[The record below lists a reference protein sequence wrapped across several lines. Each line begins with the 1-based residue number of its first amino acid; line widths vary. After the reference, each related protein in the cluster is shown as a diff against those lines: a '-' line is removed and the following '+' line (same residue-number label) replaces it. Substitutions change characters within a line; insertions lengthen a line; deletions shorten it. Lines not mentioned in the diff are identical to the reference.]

1 MLRPMRSVGQ
11 TLVAPVHRVE
21 RLVRPVA
28 ADLGPFG
35 LGTFI
40 YQAGRLAINLVAA
53 AVLGPTTFGTWVLFT
68 IALQYLAILSF
79 GVPNGAGREIPY
91 QLGAGRSRAAELAE
105 DVSLTATLGTG
116 ILAGVAGFVVALVVL
131 EPSTPN
137 LLLTAG
143 LLAAAILTQQLFLL
157 QQVLLRSRLA
167 FKAAAF
173 QLAVVGGV
181 VLVAGLLL
189 VQFGVAGMTGAQVAS
204 QVAALALAG
213 RLLRRRPALRWD
225 NDVASRLVAVGF
237 PIMLAGLAF
246 SLLTTVDRWLVLA
259 FVGRDA
265 VGVYGLVGIAV
276 SGFLVVATVVGQQF
290 YPRIAFAFGE
300 GRSGTELLAIARQ
313 QGSLAVVVLGVAIIP
328 TLAVAWLAI
337 PALLPDYEAALGPLT
352 ISLFGVLVYAVSSGF
367 GNLLNSVGAQRQY
380 LAVQLVAILADIA
393 MAILLLRAGFGL
405 VGVATATALAM
416 AGYSLLLRWRGAVVA
431 RRIASVDVRTATEAV
446 Q

>member
-1 MLRPMRSVGQ
+1 MLPPMRSVGQ
-11 TLVAPVHRVE
+11 TLAEPVHRLE

-28 ADLGPFG
+28 TDLGPFG

-40 YQAGRLAINLVAA
+40 YQAGRLAVNLVAA
-53 AVLGPTTFGTWVLFT
+53 AVLGPATFGTWVLFT

-91 QLGAGRSRAAELAE
+91 QLGAGRPEVADLAE
-105 DVSLTATLGTG
+105 DVSLAGTLATG

-167 FKAAAF
+167 FNAAAF

-213 RLLRRRPALRWD
+213 RLLRRRPTLRWD
-225 NDVASRLVAVGF
+225 TGVAKRLVAVGF

-265 VGVYGLVGIAV
+265 VGVYGLVGIV
-276 SGFLVVATVVGQQF
+276 VNGFLVVATVVGQQF
-290 YPRIAFAFGE
+290 YPRIAFAHGE
-300 GRSGTELLAIARQ
+300 GRSGSELLAIARE
-313 QGSLAVVVLGVAIIP
+313 QGSIAAAVLGVAIIP

-337 PALLPDYEAALGPLT
+337 PAFLPEYEGALEPLT
-352 ISLFGVLVYAVSSGF
+352 ISLFGVLIYAVSSGF

-380 LAVQLVAILADIA
+380 LAVQLVAIFADIA
-393 MAILLLRAGFGL
+393 MAVALLRAGFGL
-405 VGVATATALAM
+405 SGVATSTAIAM
-416 AGYSLLLRWRGAVVA
+416 SGYSVLLHWRGTVVA
-431 RRIASVDVRTATEAV
+431 RRLPGIPRC
-446 Q
+446 